1 MDASTSATVPIVTQL
16 VGASIERLALNA
28 MSPSGNYG
36 DSTVQERLDE
46 LARRQESLK
55 GLVRQSAPF
64 HDQMTSGDWLTYN
77 ERTLSFGEENAIAWL
92 LNKYG
97 PNGQSGQ

>member
-1 MDASTSATVPIVTQL
+1 MDASGEYA
-16 VGASIERLALNA
+16 G
-28 MSPSGNYG
+28 G
-36 DSTVQERLDE
+36 TVQQRIDDLV
-46 LARRQESLK
+46 RQRESIQ
-55 GLVRQSAPF
+55 GLVRESSPF

-97 PNGQSGQ
+97 QPQAGTHN